1 VTTDAYLFVNK
12 TYAVPS
18 NVLLNWRGALRRG
31 LRGACAP
38 RRLRGLHP
46 LPRYTN
52 PVDCE
57 DGYAS
62 RLCIPLASVE
72 CGWPGIFGNVA
83 IFATNNLQLVQDP
96 ATKEWRV
103 DQGPLAAE
111 RAEPQS

>member
-1 VTTDAYLFVNK
+1 MRVTLRA
-12 TYAVPS
+12 S
-18 NVLLNWRGALRRG
+18 VLCADPGALRGRYS
-31 LRGACAP
+31 
-38 RRLRGLHP
+38 P
-46 LPRYTN
+46 LFLRYTN